1 MKFKISLGS
10 GINVDTDSGAVD
22 GDASARKQFRSRLPN
37 FMDLDSKVL
46 IETVSSWGWPISSSV
61 EEPKEEPKPKKKSGV
76 FSKSKDDE

>member
-22 GDASARKQFRSRLPN
+22 GDASARKQFRRRLPN

-46 IETVSSWGWPISSSV
+46 IDTVS
-61 EEPKEEPKPKKKSGV
+61 
-76 FSKSKDDE
+76 

>member
-10 GINVDTDSGAVD
+10 VSTVDTDSGEVD
-22 GDASARKQFRSRLPN
+22 GDASARKQFCRRFPN